1 MKRQRGLMTFEDSI
15 DHPATSV
22 QTPTSKESL
31 ADYFF
36 DKGKKC
42 WIAWDWIVP
51 AYVHDVSC
59 NFSEILVPTA
69 DTLRNQCILN
79 MMNSVRHILMILIGT

>member
-1 MKRQRGLMTFEDSI
+1 MTVEDTI
-15 DHPATSV
+15 DKPADSY
-22 QTPTSKESL
+22 QTPTSKETL

-36 DKGKKC
+36 DKTKKC

-51 AYVHDVSC
+51 AYVHDVTSK
-59 NFSEILVPTA
+59 FSEILVPTA

-79 MMNSVRHILMILIGT
+79 MMNGVWNIQCCDLTNNRYSF

>member
-1 MKRQRGLMTFEDSI
+1 MTFEDTI
-15 DHPATSV
+15 DIPANSF
-22 QTPTSKESL
+22 QTPTAKETL

-36 DKGKKC
+36 DKQKKC

-51 AYVHDVSC
+51 TYVHNFSC
-59 NFSEILVPTA
+59 KFSEILVPTA

-79 MMNSVRHILMILIGT
+79 MMNKVCRTSEFF